1 MTQARIM
8 VVEDETIVSRDIAA
22 QLQSLG
28 YQVVGHATH
37 GDEAIT
43 MAMELRPDL
52 VLMDIQLAG
61 HLDGISA
68 ALRLREEAMI
78 PVVFLTAFASD
89 ETLERAK
96 RAQPYGYIHKPF
108 SERELRTALEMALYK
123 CGAEAALRDAATHTQ
138 AILNHMLDGVITI
151 DAHGI
156 MESVNQAACAI
167 FGYRLTEMQGHNV
180 SLLMPE
186 PDRGQHDGY
195 LRHYQSTGEAR
206 LIGLGREVMGRRK
219 DGSTFPMTLSLSRMQ
234 RGGHNLF
241 IGCIRD
247 ITQQRNLAEELDRHR
262 NHLEALIAVRTTELT
277 EARKQADASNQAK
290 SSFVA
295 HMSHEIRTPMN
306 AIMGFAHVLQKTDCT
321 PQQQEG
327 LEKIE
332 RAGKHMM
339 AVINDVLDYTKVEAD
354 RMVLESTDFHLPTLL
369 ADVLA
374 LVNEMAQDKGL
385 EVTLLPCDVGPWLR
399 GDPTRLRQAL
409 LNYVANAVKFTDMGT
424 VSVGVT
430 CLKETPSNGALLL
443 RFEVRDSGIGIAAD
457 RVDQLFRPFE
467 QANASTTRQYGGSGL
482 GLAITARLARLME
495 GEVGVTSESGVGST
509 FWFTAR
515 LQKGMEPEAP
525 HPNHAIA
532 KEDAATVLAREYA
545 NARVLVVDDDLFNRE
560 VAAEL
565 LQALGLGTETASD
578 GFDAVT
584 LASAQRFDAILMD
597 VQMPLMNGLDA
608 TRRIRA
614 LPGWESTPILALT
627 ANAFAQ
633 DVQACLE
640 AGMNDFV
647 AKPISPPQLYATLL
661 LWLSQQTADI
671 Q

>member
-8 VVEDETIVSRDIAA
+8 VVEDETIVARDIAS
-22 QLQSLG
+22 QLQTLG
-28 YQVVGHATH
+28 YQVVGHATG
-37 GDEAIT
+37 GDEAVM

-52 VLMDIQLAG
+52 VLMDIQLVG

-68 ALRLREEAMI
+68 ALALREKAMI
-78 PVVFLTAFASD
+78 PVVFLTAFSSD

-96 RAQPYGYIHKPF
+96 LAQPYGYIHKPF

-123 CGAEAALRDAATHTQ
+123 CGAEAALREAATHTQ
-138 AILNHMLDGVITI
+138 AILNNMLDGVITI
-151 DAHGI
+151 DEHGI

-195 LRHYQSTGEAR
+195 LRRYQSTGEAR
-206 LIGLGREVMGRRK
+206 MIGLGREVVGRRK
-219 DGSTFPMTLSLSRMQ
+219 DGSTFPMTLSLSRMH
-234 RGGHNLF
+234 RNGRNLF

-262 NHLEALIAVRTTELT
+262 NHLEDLIAVRTRELT
-277 EARKQADASNQAK
+277 EARQQADAANQAK

-306 AIMGFAHVLQKTDCT
+306 AIMGFAHVLQKAGCT

-327 LEKIE
+327 LDKIE

-339 AVINDVLDYTKVEAD
+339 AVINDVLDYAKVEAD

-374 LVNEMAQDKGL
+374 LVSEMAQDKGL
-385 EVTLLPCDVGPWLR
+385 EVNLLPCDVGPWLR

-409 LNYVANAVKFTDMGT
+409 LNYVANAVKFTDMGS

-430 CLKETPSNGALLL
+430 CLKETPNDGALLL

-457 RVDQLFRPFE
+457 RVEQLFRPFE

-482 GLAITARLARLME
+482 GLAITARLAKLMG
-495 GEVGVTSESGVGST
+495 GEVGVNSESGVGST
-509 FWFTAR
+509 FWFTAK
-515 LQKGMEPEAP
+515 LQRGLAPEATASS
-525 HPNHAIA
+525 HLVASD
-532 KEDAATVLAREYA
+532 DAATVLARDYA
-545 NARVLVVDDDLFNRE
+545 YAKVLVVDDDLFNRE
-560 VAAEL
+560 VACEL
-565 LQALGLGTETASD
+565 LQSLGFSVETASD
-578 GFDAVT
+578 GFDAVS

-614 LPGWESTPILALT
+614 LPGREATPILALT
-627 ANAFAQ
+627 ANAFAE
-633 DVQACLE
+633 DARACLE

-647 AKPISPPQLYATLL
+647 AKPINPPRLYATLL
-661 LWLSQQTADI
+661 LWLSERTADI